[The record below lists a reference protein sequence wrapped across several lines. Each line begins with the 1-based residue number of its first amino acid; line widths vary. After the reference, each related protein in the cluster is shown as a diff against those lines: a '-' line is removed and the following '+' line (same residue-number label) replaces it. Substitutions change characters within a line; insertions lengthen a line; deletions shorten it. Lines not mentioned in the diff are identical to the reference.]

1 MAEAAGLALGGVA
14 LVPLI
19 KQTYDLCHT
28 FRHAPEELREHA
40 QTVQPLAQIL
50 DIVKEIVEKATSNP
64 EGYPQWQRFL
74 RAAGETISNTDA
86 TVKALQ
92 FMCNGNG
99 VSSTPGKFKIRGR
112 FQWTLKN
119 KNKVAEYLER
129 LSACRNDLNVI
140 LNANLV
146 LHQWDLMD
154 LAKRTRQ
161 TVTTSTG
168 EMSDAA
174 SRIVADL
181 AEIRP
186 AMQRNNEEVSSL
198 VGTAYMM
205 QEMLRQI
212 HGTIDDLRNPTVHPQ
227 KVLIS
232 VGVGT
237 CDERGVTSS
246 SQEMSTVEPWA
257 GSAADSLN
265 DDFHTGTQIA
275 SRNPN
280 RTFASDDA
288 NVSALE
294 GEDQK
299 TRDFPLTLLPRIRA
313 TSTTIYAE

>member
-1 MAEAAGLALGGVA
+1 
-14 LVPLI
+14 
-19 KQTYDLCHT
+19 
-28 FRHAPEELREHA
+28 
-40 QTVQPLAQIL
+40 
-50 DIVKEIVEKATSNP
+50 
-64 EGYPQWQRFL
+64 
-74 RAAGETISNTDA
+74 
-86 TVKALQ
+86 
-92 FMCNGNG
+92 
-99 VSSTPGKFKIRGR
+99 
-112 FQWTLKN
+112 
-119 KNKVAEYLER
+119 
-129 LSACRNDLNVI
+129 
-140 LNANLV
+140 
-146 LHQWDLMD
+146 
-154 LAKRTRQ
+154 
-161 TVTTSTG
+161 
-168 EMSDAA
+168 
-174 SRIVADL
+174 
-181 AEIRP
+181 
-186 AMQRNNEEVSSL
+186 
-198 VGTAYMM
+198 MM

-313 TSTTIYAE
+313 TSTTIYAECESCRWGSCLFHRWDEASEIRQRLSALAAYWIKRVTWRSRSAYTPVTGRQLDSTSCLTIKFGQLFNHAAELSLGWSSAGSRFSIRPMCSISVSVVIPEDDKRLQVLLDASTEELQDLLIRREIHPKMSIPRRSHPGIVFLDEPLLNVWYTSILRVSLKRNDC

>member
-1 MAEAAGLALGGVA
+1 MLKTDGFPRGYEGHLESVSDRFVLLIFVFLPIMAEAAGLALGGVA

-146 LHQWDLMD
+146 YVLFYVAFFFQSLFFVLFYVNISIFTQCTNTKYAQFASMGPYGSCK
-154 LAKRTRQ
+154 ANTPN
-161 TVTTSTG
+161 
-168 EMSDAA
+168 SDYFD
-174 SRIVADL
+174 R
-181 AEIRP
+181 
-186 AMQRNNEEVSSL
+186 RNERRCIQDCGGL
-198 VGTAYMM
+198 G
-205 QEMLRQI
+205 
-212 HGTIDDLRNPTVHPQ
+212 RNPT
-227 KVLIS
+227 
-232 VGVGT
+232 
-237 CDERGVTSS
+237 C
-246 SQEMSTVEPWA
+246 
-257 GSAADSLN
+257 
-265 DDFHTGTQIA
+265 
-275 SRNPN
+275 
-280 RTFASDDA
+280 
-288 NVSALE
+288 
-294 GEDQK
+294 
-299 TRDFPLTLLPRIRA
+299 
-313 TSTTIYAE
+313 YAEEQRRGLKSCGYGIHDARNATANSWHHR